1 MNNSFLQPQIVDVNT
16 SLGVL
21 SQMDYRQIWSN
32 KYGNYI
38 EDFRRSKMSQLT
50 NFSFVLKSLEISI
63 REDMMEVY
71 EYKLDQMKKHRDVSG
86 IIELVTSESPRT
98 KESLRNIRENI
109 ENTILGM
116 IDHELMEMETNNN
129 KRYRWQE
136 LKEQIRKNVQ

>member
-1 MNNSFLQPQIVDVNT
+1 
-16 SLGVL
+16 
-21 SQMDYRQIWSN
+21 
-32 KYGNYI
+32 
-38 EDFRRSKMSQLT
+38 MSQLT